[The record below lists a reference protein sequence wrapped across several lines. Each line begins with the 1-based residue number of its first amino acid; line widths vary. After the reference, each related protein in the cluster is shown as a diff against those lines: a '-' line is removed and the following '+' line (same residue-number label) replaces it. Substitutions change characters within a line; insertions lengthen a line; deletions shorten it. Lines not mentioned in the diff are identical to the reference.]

1 MPFREDDTMPRGK
14 PLKNPNGYGSVVK
27 LSGKRRKPFEVRVN
41 TRMDERYYP
50 VYDVLGRFTTRE
62 EALISLAE
70 YNKNPYTISDRA
82 ITFSQLYEKFY
93 KNKYELSGKT
103 YSRSSKDC
111 TKSAYGRCGAL
122 YDTAYIKL
130 RPDDFRGVLGQISD
144 KGKPLSH
151 ALQEHIKN
159 LFTQMDKFA
168 LQNDIIDKGYASFAA
183 ITVQEDDTPGVPFT
197 PEELQLLWDNKDG
210 PWIDSVLIYIYS
222 GWRVSELIKMPA
234 EDIDLEA
241 RTFKGGLKTAA
252 GKNRIVP
259 IHSKIYGFVEKRLKE
274 NSGTLFVINGKPATT
289 AAYTKQFKDAL
300 QAIGITTYHTPHD
313 CRHTFTSLL
322 DSAGVNQVCIDRL
335 IGHASGSLTT
345 RTYTHKTIEELKQA
359 IEMI

>member
-1 MPFREDDTMPRGK
+1 MPRGK

-50 VYDVLGRFTTRE
+50 VYDVLGRFPTRE
-62 EALISLAE
+62 EALIALAE
-70 YNKNPYTISDRA
+70 YNKNPYSISDRE

-93 KNKYELSGKT
+93 KNKYELSGKA
-103 YSRSSKDC
+103 YSQSSMAC
-111 TKSAYGRCGAL
+111 TKSAYSRCGTL
-122 YDTAYIKL
+122 YDIAYRKL

-144 KGKPLSH
+144 KGKPISH

-168 LQNDIIDKGYASFAA
+168 LQNDIIDKGYATFAA
-183 ITVQEDDTPGVPFT
+183 ITVQEDDAPGVPFT
-197 PEELQLLWDNKDG
+197 PEELKLLWDNKDV
-210 PWIDSVLIYIYS
+210 PWVDSILIYIYS
-222 GWRVSELIKMPA
+222 GWRVSELIKMPT
-234 EDIDLEA
+234 ENIDLKEG
-241 RTFKGGLKTAA
+241 TFKGGLKTTA

-259 IHSKIYGFVEKRLKE
+259 IHSKIRGFVEHRLSV
-274 NSGTLFVINGKPATT
+274 NDGILFSVNGKPISTMT
-289 AAYTKQFKDAL
+289 YTKQFKVTL

-345 RTYTHKTIEELKQA
+345 RTYTHKTIEELRQA

>member
-1 MPFREDDTMPRGK
+1 MPRGK

-50 VYDVLGRFTTRE
+50 VYDVLGRFPTRE
-62 EALISLAE
+62 EALIALAE
-70 YNKNPYTISDRA
+70 YNRNPYSISDRQ

-111 TKSAYGRCGAL
+111 TRSAYKQCDIFDL
-122 YDTAYIKL
+122 AYSKL
-130 RPDDFRGVLGQISD
+130 RTDDFRGVLGQIND

-168 LQNDIIDKGYASFAA
+168 LQNDIIEKGYSSFAA

-197 PEELQLLWDNKDG
+197 PDELQLLWDKKDV
-210 PWIDSVLIYIYS
+210 PWVDSILIYIYS
-222 GWRVSELIKMPA
+222 GWRVSELIKMPT
-234 EDIDLEA
+234 EDIDLKEG
-241 RTFKGGLKTAA
+241 TFKGGLKTAA

-259 IHSKIYGFVEKRLKE
+259 IHSKIRGFVEHRLSV
-274 NSGTLFVINGKPATT
+274 NHGILFAINGKPASS
-289 AAYTKQFKDAL
+289 AAYTKQFKATL

-345 RTYTHKTIEELKQA
+345 RTYTHKTIEELRQA

>member
-1 MPFREDDTMPRGK
+1 MPRGK

-50 VYDVLGRFTTRE
+50 VYDVLGRFPTRE
-62 EALISLAE
+62 EALIALAE
-70 YNKNPYTISDRA
+70 YNKNPYSISDRE

-93 KNKYELSGKT
+93 KNKYELSGKA
-103 YSRSSKDC
+103 YSQSSMAC
-111 TKSAYGRCGAL
+111 TKSAYSRCGTL
-122 YDTAYIKL
+122 YDIAYRKL

-144 KGKPLSH
+144 KGKPISH

-168 LQNDIIDKGYASFAA
+168 LQNDIIDKGYATFAA
-183 ITVQEDDTPGVPFT
+183 ITVQEDDAPGVPFT
-197 PEELQLLWDNKDG
+197 PEELKLLWDNKDV
-210 PWIDSVLIYIYS
+210 PWVDSILIYIYS
-222 GWRVSELIKMPA
+222 GWRVSELIKMPT
-234 EDIDLEA
+234 ENIDLKEG
-241 RTFKGGLKTAA
+241 TFKGGLKTTA

-259 IHSKIYGFVEKRLKE
+259 IHSKIRGFVEHRLSV
-274 NSGTLFVINGKPATT
+274 NNGILFSVNGKPISTMT
-289 AAYTKQFKDAL
+289 YTKQFKVTL

-345 RTYTHKTIEELKQA
+345 RTYTHKTIEELRQA